1 MKDTLFLLKHDFPDG
16 SGRPCYCPKCALNN
30 GVVHR
35 DPRVRHHV
43 EVRFVDY
50 PRPRPEVVA
59 LVGEANL
66 GCPVLVLGE

>member
-1 MKDTLFLLKHDFPDG
+1 MLLSQVP
-16 SGRPCYCPKCALNN
+16 LNN

-35 DPRVRHHV
+35 DPRVRHLV